1 MRLTMPVG
9 GPEWIQYRRI
19 RVSRVLRA
27 SPLFLLGLFCVCA
40 VGPVSAQRPA
50 PGTAGAKAGG
60 SPVLNKG
67 AAPAA
72 KPRRP
77 NTPGSSSPAPNAVA
91 SPGHVPELAV
101 VYDGSYRVPAKD
113 LQLTLENDRKAEAD
127 AHFIQGLLL
136 EDTADADKA
145 QDEYLK
151 SLALDPANVDLSIK
165 LAVEQLRRGDT
176 PAAIGLLKDTI
187 KAAPK
192 KPQPYLAL
200 AYVYL
205 KGLDKADMAQKY
217 AAQALDVD
225 PTNIA
230 VYLYLKEIYTALNQ
244 PAKVAALLDRA
255 SKVDTRDAA
264 FWVQLGGF
272 YADVYL
278 KGDGAKAPDNLKKTT
293 AIFQKA
299 LGLDGNNLDVL
310 NQTAKFFV
318 DTQQYGEAV
327 SVYQKI
333 VQINPDQTAARETL
347 ARCYLN
353 NNQRDKAVATL
364 EELIKLNPVQ
374 GHAYSLLGGIYED
387 AGEFDK
393 ASQNYQ
399 QSLLISPNQ
408 QEGYWTTALMFLQH
422 LKKPEK
428 AAEVLTEA
436 RRRFPDQPKFSY
448 LLAVSLTGAKK
459 YQEAMTVFEQAL
471 LEAQTINS
479 DLLSGGDFFFRYGNA
494 AEEAGMFDKA
504 AELLHKALNSE
515 DDPRQVAEYSNYL
528 GYMWVE
534 HDKNLDEAGDLIR
547 KALEIDPDNGAFL
560 DSMGWYYYKASQYDK
575 ALVQLTRAVEII
587 KPEDAVV
594 YEHLGD
600 TYSKLHDVSKAVDC
614 WQKALGLHPEE
625 PNKTAIAKKV
635 EDSKAQM
642 TQVQPS
648 SPQ

>member
-1 MRLTMPVG
+1 MRLMMPAG
-9 GPEWIQYRRI
+9 GLEWTGYRGMRVPRI
-19 RVSRVLRA
+19 FR
-27 SPLFLLGLFCVCA
+27 PDILFLLGLFCVCA
-40 VGPVSAQRPA
+40 ACPVFAQHPA
-50 PGTAGAKAGG
+50 PGTSGAKSGG
-60 SPVLNKG
+60 SSVLNKQ

-72 KPRRP
+72 KPRRQGAS
-77 NTPGSSSPAPNAVA
+77 GSLGPAPAVA
-91 SPGHVPELAV
+91 NSPGHPPELAV
-101 VYDGSYRVPAKD
+101 VYDGAYRTPAKD

-136 EDTADADKA
+136 EDTADADRA
-145 QDEYLK
+145 QGEYLK
-151 SLALDPANVDLSIK
+151 SLALDPANIDLSIK

-205 KGLDKADMAQKY
+205 KGLDKADVAQKY

-225 PTNIA
+225 PANIA

-244 PAKVAALLDRA
+244 PAKITALLDRA

-278 KGDGAKAPDNLKKTT
+278 KGDGAKVSENLKKTT

-310 NQTAKFFV
+310 NQAAKFFI
-318 DTQQYGEAV
+318 DTQQYGDAALA
-327 SVYQKI
+327 YQKI
-333 VQINPDQTAARETL
+333 VQINPDQNAARETL

-353 NNQRDKAVATL
+353 NNQRDKAIATL

-408 QEGYWTTALMFLQH
+408 QEGYWTTALMFLEH
-422 LKKPEK
+422 LKKPDK
-428 AAEVLTEA
+428 AAEVLADA

-471 LEAQTINS
+471 LEAQTVHS
-479 DLLSGGDFFFRYGNA
+479 DLLAGGDFFFRYGNA

-504 AELLHKALNSE
+504 AELLRKALSSE
-515 DDPRQVAEYSNYL
+515 DNPRQIAEYSNYL

-534 HDKNLDEAGDLIR
+534 HDKNLEEAGDLIR

-560 DSMGWYYYKASQYDK
+560 DSMGWYYYKAGQYDK
-575 ALVQLTRAVEII
+575 ALAQLARAVEII

-600 TYSKLHDVSKAVDC
+600 TYSKLRDVGKAVDC

-635 EDSKAQM
+635 EDSKAQL

-648 SPQ
+648 GT